1 MPPGRGLLLAA
12 SVLAALAALAA
23 LAGCREERRS
33 AVPATAE
40 ATATATAPGAPAA
53 KASAGLAA
61 AKPVAAPIAPA
72 VAPGYEVAILAG
84 GCFWGMEEL
93 LRGVVG
99 VIETEVG
106 YVGGDPALARYEL
119 VSGGDTGHAESVK
132 VVFDPKRLSYAEL
145 LERWYFRMHDPTTVD
160 RQGNDRGSQYRSTIF
175 YTSMAQ
181 QATARE
187 VRDRVDRSGAW
198 PAPVVTTLE
207 PAGVFTAAEADHQ
220 DYLQRNPDGYTCH
233 FLRE

>member
-1 MPPGRGLLLAA
+1 MMRPVRGIVFAA
-12 SVLAALAALAA
+12 CALTVLAA

-33 AVPATAE
+33 ARPATAE
-40 ATATATAPGAPAA
+40 RTAAATATGTTATTAQGTMPA
-53 KASAGLAA
+53 KE
-61 AKPVAAPIAPA
+61 VAAPIAPA

-93 LRGVVG
+93 LRGVAG

-175 YTSMAQ
+175 YTSLAQ

-187 VRDRVDRSGAW
+187 VRDRVDKSGAW